1 MATALVTYTQLHC
14 RASAR
19 ATSLTHGNFTDAYN
33 DFTYTFHLYGDK
45 EQRLT
50 FALLDRHEG
59 TTHS

>member
-1 MATALVTYTQLHC
+1 MATALVTYTFSHL
-14 RASAR
+14 
-19 ATSLTHGNFTDAYN
+19 YN

-50 FALLDRHEG
+50 FALLDRYEG